1 VLIGWPDQGPAKL
14 SETDFQ
20 SQGVVVMSKRDA
32 YVAKMKHQLDELNAK
47 MSDLEA
53 KATVAKEDAREKYK

>member
-1 VLIGWPDQGPAKL
+1 
-14 SETDFQ
+14 
-20 SQGVVVMSKRDA
+20 MSKRDA
-32 YVAKMKHQLDELNAK
+32 YFAKMKHQLDELNAK